1 MKVLISAYACEP
13 GTGSEGGVGW
23 HVVGEL
29 SRRHDLVVIT
39 RANNRA
45 KILGSDEEWVG
56 RVEWVFHDPP
66 RWLVFWKRGPRGVQ
80 LFYLIW
86 QFGLLA
92 KARELMKHHDF
103 GVVHHLTF
111 GKYWVPSRLAGLG
124 LPFVFGPVGGG
135 ESTPEPLR
143 SVYGWQ
149 GRLAERARDAIRGFL
164 ALPGPFRA
172 ALRKASWTLAATKQ
186 TEDVLKQAGVTRLSV
201 QVQSGITRRDLESL
215 GDGPARSFEDGAPLQ
230 LVTAC
235 RLIHWKAVDL
245 AIHAVAVARGRGID
259 VRLTVLQ
266 DGPERAALE
275 RLAGGLGI
283 ADHVTF
289 AGRLPT
295 LGDVYQTIRKSDA
308 LIHPA
313 LHEAFGQAC
322 LEALALGTPV
332 ICLDWAGPGVIVTAD
347 CGYKITP
354 GSKDETISRFADAIL
369 ALHGD
374 RPGAASRSLAAKR
387 RAGDFLWDSICG
399 GIEAAYARAADGP
412 DGQKPRECPSF
423 SRSAP

>member
-29 SRRHDLVVIT
+29 SKRHDLVVLT
-39 RANNRA
+39 RANNQE
-45 KILGSDEEWVG
+45 KILASTEPWVK

-86 QFGLLA
+86 QWGIA
-92 KARELMKHHDF
+92 AVARNLMERHRFD
-103 GVVHHLTF
+103 VVHHLTF

-135 ESTPEPLR
+135 ESTPPLLR
-143 SVYGWQ
+143 SVYGWR
-149 GRLAERARDAIRGFL
+149 GRVAERVRDMIRGFL
-164 ALPGPFRA
+164 AFPGPFRST
-172 ALRKASWTLAATKQ
+172 LRRASWTLAATRQ
-186 TEDVLKQAGVTRLSV
+186 TADVLREAGVSRLSV
-201 QVQSGITRRDLESL
+201 QAQSGITRRELEAL
-215 GDGPARSFEDGAPLQ
+215 ADGPPAASNDGPVR

-245 AIHAVAVARGRGID
+245 AIKAVATARGRGLD

-266 DGPERAALE
+266 DGPERPALE
-275 RLAGGLGI
+275 RLAAGLGI
-283 ADHVTF
+283 ADAVTF

-295 LGDVYQTIRKSDA
+295 LGDVYRTIRECDA

-332 ICLDWAGPGVIVTAD
+332 ICLDWAGPGVIVTGE
-347 CGYKITP
+347 CGYKIVP
-354 GSKDETISRFADAIL
+354 GSKQETVERFADAIVSL
-369 ALHGD
+369 NAD
-374 RPGAASRSLAAKR
+374 RSGAARRSLAARK
-387 RAGDFLWDSICG
+387 RAGDFLWDSICA
-399 GIEAAYARAADGP
+399 GIETAYRKAIEAD
-412 DGQKPRECPSF
+412 PSHP
-423 SRSAP
+423 SSASPSHS